1 MSRATS
7 SVYVYYLV
15 PSVSDLDQIQNG
27 GVTIIYTVIGEPTD
41 SMEVEASADDVA
53 GYLRGWG
60 LANYIE
66 TIRIADFNDIY
77 PDHSEALTRSF
88 PLTKERLLNT
98 IKTRI
103 DSSSVTYMK
112 TNLKE
117 LLKLAEG
124 IFYLL

>member
-1 MSRATS
+1 MSRAAS

-27 GVTIIYTVIGEPTD
+27 GETIYTVIGEPTD

-53 GYLRGWG
+53 GYGRGWG

-66 TIRIADFNDIY
+66 TFRIADFNDIY
-77 PDHSEALTRSF
+77 PDHPEALTRTF